1 MSGSAPAQAFAD
13 RLAALRS
20 AMHTLPD
27 KPEETPE
34 ATLRAL
40 WHLAGADT
48 QTVPG
53 EATDRLLPQRLSAM
67 AAQRLHDADAAL
79 PPLDTAAL
87 ARLDGLVSQRL
98 SGIPLAHLTGRQAY
112 ERYAEGVTALV
123 AQLGGS
129 VRFSGD
135 VSGILLGEVEEL
147 WDVVALVEYPSYD
160 AFLQMTLSPEYQAI
174 EHHRIAGLAGQLNIR
189 TKPGF

>member
-1 MSGSAPAQAFAD
+1 MDVTNAVLPSQEQATAFFSSPEDGPFVMLNLLSFREQAEY
-13 RLAALRS
+13 
-20 AMHTLPD
+20 PD
-27 KPEETPE
+27 
-34 ATLRAL
+34 
-40 WHLAGADT
+40 GAD
-48 QTVPG
+48 
-53 EATDRLLPQRLSAM
+53 
-67 AAQRLHDADAAL
+67 
-79 PPLDTAAL
+79 
-87 ARLDGLVSQRL
+87 
-98 SGIPLAHLTGRQAY
+98 AHLTGRQAY